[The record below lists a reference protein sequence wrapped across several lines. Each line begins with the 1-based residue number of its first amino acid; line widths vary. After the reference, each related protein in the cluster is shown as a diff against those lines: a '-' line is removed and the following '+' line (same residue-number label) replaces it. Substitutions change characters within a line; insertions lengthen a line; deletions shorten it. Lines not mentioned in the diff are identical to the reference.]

1 MIYKPAEDSYLL
13 EETIKDYLKD
23 KDKSIKIIDMG
34 SGSGIQAKACKD
46 LGFENVLAVDINPE
60 AVAHLKEQ
68 KLNVIKSDLFSEIKK
83 EYGNGVQEGAKP
95 LAFDL
100 IVFNP
105 PYLPEDKREPEDS
118 KLATTAGK
126 KGYEIIIRF
135 LKDVKNYLSDNGRIL
150 LLFSSLS
157 KPEIIINKSK
167 EFGYKNNL
175 LKSLK
180 LDFEELFVY
189 EFRL

>member
-1 MIYKPAEDSYLL
+1 MIYEPAEDSYLL
-13 EETIKDYLKD
+13 KETIKDYLKD
-23 KDKSIKIIDMG
+23 KNKDKPIKIMDMG
-34 SGSGIQAKACKD
+34 SGSGIQAKACKE
-46 LGFENVLAVDINPE
+46 LGFENILAVDINPK
-60 AVAHLKEQ
+60 VVDYLKEQ
-68 KLNVIKSDLFSEIKK
+68 KLNVVQGDLFSEI
-83 EYGNGVQEGAKP
+83 EGD
-95 LAFDL
+95 AFDL

-135 LKDVKNYLSDNGRIL
+135 LKDAKNYLSYNGRIL

-167 EFGYKNNL
+167 ELGYKNNL